1 MKVDPNNPIYL
12 LENCHIFLRNLAIFL
27 DLIFLFVY
35 WKRIKQ
41 ISKIV
46 LGCRSLPDC
55 AMSTSPIG
63 AGPTWS
69 ADKLHLDTTAAPTS
83 SASKEAARAHSD
95 RAPTPL
101 RRAVLPSTPIR
112 RPHVPLVHLLS
123 TLVNLPV
130 SHHRR
135 APPLFLPH
143 RRWQPSSRSISS

>member
-12 LENCHIFLRNLAIFL
+12 LVNCHIFLRNLAIFL
-27 DLIFLFVY
+27 NLIFLFVY

-69 ADKLHLDTTAAPTS
+69 ADKLHPDTTAAPTS
-83 SASKEAARAHSD
+83 SASKEAARAHPTAARLARRA

-101 RRAVLPSTPIR
+101 RPCANTTPTGRFAVNAYKKATCATCP
-112 RPHVPLVHLLS
+112 
-123 TLVNLPV
+123 
-130 SHHRR
+130 
-135 APPLFLPH
+135 PPLHP
-143 RRWQPSSRSISS
+143 R